1 MAHVDQ
7 RPKPESARAAAF
19 HTGSTRARLRG
30 PWHTLISGQNPN
42 PRELRRFIL
51 VQPVLDYGAVQ
62 PGKAASDTIRAVAQ
76 QLHLDADPRI
86 RVRLTGSVP
95 LADEEFATL
104 ADGAVLNGVLML
116 AAMLALLWAALR
128 TWRLILAVMLSLTAG
143 LIVTAAFGLW
153 LFGAFNLISV
163 AFAVLF
169 VGLGVDFSIQF
180 CVAYRAERH
189 L

>member
-1 MAHVDQ
+1 HHRDLHSF
-7 RPKPESARAAAF
+7 P
-19 HTGSTRARLRG
+19 TRR
-30 PWHTLISGQNPN
+30 S
-42 PRELRRFIL
+42 
-51 VQPVLDYGAVQ
+51 
-62 PGKAASDTIRAVAQ
+62 SD
-76 QLHLDADPRI
+76 L
-86 RVRLTGSVP
+86 
-95 LADEEFATL
+95 EEFATL

-116 AAMLALLWAALR
+116 AAILALLWAALR

-189 L
+189 LSDDLRGALVNAGRQMGAPLALAAISTAVGFYA